1 MSAIEPLLREPVAQ
15 AIGWALIHFIWQGA
29 LIGALA
35 AVALFTLRRSAADV
49 RYVVAAIALA
59 LMATM
64 PVVTG
69 VQTWRTV
76 THARASVQ
84 SEPAVASSVESVAV
98 PDARS
103 TWTGSADSVPT
114 APIAN
119 SWRIA
124 RSANIE
130 PWLPVFVL
138 AWLTGVAL
146 LTVRLLGGWLWIQ
159 RMKSHG

>member
-1 MSAIEPLLREPVAQ
+1 MSAIEPLLQDPVAQ

-35 AVALFTLRRSAADV
+35 AVALFGLRRNAADV

-76 THARASVQ
+76 THARGAVRVEAAPASAVEFVAAPNGRSMSTLPME
-84 SEPAVASSVESVAV
+84 SEPLA
-98 PDARS
+98 P
-103 TWTGSADSVPT
+103 GPSA
-114 APIAN
+114 
-119 SWRIA
+119 WRIG
-124 RSANIE
+124 RPANIE
-130 PWLPVFVL
+130 PWLPVFV
-138 AWLTGVAL
+138 AGWLVGVAL
-146 LTVRLLGGWLWIQ
+146 LTVRLLGGWFWIQ
-159 RMKSHG
+159 